1 MDITTLETVNLGDL
15 AEAMFLGF
23 FTLGILAYAGL
34 RWVLR

>member
-15 AEAMFLGF
+15 AQAIFIGF
-23 FTLGILAYAGL
+23 FALGMLAYVGL